1 MEDVEGSV
9 REKILGEYDEMMNED
24 RERDRG
30 ESERETMTDR
40 MNLRP

>member
-24 RERDRG
+24 RER
-30 ESERETMTDR
+30 ERER
-40 MNLRP
+40 VNEKQ